1 LLVRKYFQAISLSL
15 LSRWDTS
22 ILLFDWAS
30 QQTVNL
36 NFEPILRYSQIMAHR
51 RIQGRQAAETV
62 ASESTSSL
70 PQQPTTTIALS
81 TTFTPPA
88 SCTLN
93 RLTIQPPPVYL
104 IWANE
109 PVPFAN
115 TTFSDCYPSEF
126 LRSYTSVASGTLGS
140 SVVPVMSPLVCP
152 QNYCVEYVRDKYI
165 ACCPS

>member
-1 LLVRKYFQAISLSL
+1 MRRLPGNLAVFAVPVRYLHLVINLSKHQTIYFEVKTSLPGP
-15 LSRWDTS
+15 
-22 ILLFDWAS
+22 
-30 QQTVNL
+30 QT
-36 NFEPILRYSQIMAHR
+36 MAHR
-51 RIQGRQAAETV
+51 KIGGRQAAETV
-62 ASESTSSL
+62 ASASTSSL
-70 PQQPTTTIALS
+70 PIQPTVTIALS

-93 RLTIQPPPVYL
+93 RLTIEPPPVYL

-109 PVPFAN
+109 PVPFPN

-126 LRSYTSVASGTLGS
+126 LQSYTSVASGTLGS

-152 QNYCVEYVRDKYI
+152 QNYCVEFVRDKYM